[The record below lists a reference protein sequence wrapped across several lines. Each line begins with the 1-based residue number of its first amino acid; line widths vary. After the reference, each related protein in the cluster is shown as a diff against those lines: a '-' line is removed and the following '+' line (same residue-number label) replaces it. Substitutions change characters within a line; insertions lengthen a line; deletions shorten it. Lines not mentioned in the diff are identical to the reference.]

1 MSIDEDFVNC
11 EYYVVEI
18 DKKDLRHQYLIQS
31 IANLDF
37 PGRTQNINKR
47 WKWLDFFII
56 SEDQNITFFMHDD
69 TGIGVQFKNK
79 HDYENFKNKF
89 GYLKYEV

>member
-1 MSIDEDFVNC
+1 MA
-11 EYYVVEI
+11 
-18 DKKDLRHQYLIQS
+18 R
-31 IANLDF
+31 
-37 PGRTQNINKR
+37 
-47 WKWLDFFII
+47 FFII